1 MKPDPL
7 TEIIERNSIELL
19 ERMKVLDK
27 DDRCALLLEIGEWI
41 FIETDLKE
49 ELFLPDWIKEK
60 VFRP

>member
-41 FIETDLKE
+41 FIETDLKD

-60 VFRP
+60 VF

>member
-19 ERMKVLDK
+19 ESMKVLDK